1 MSVISFEFTKPW
13 NHAGKSYMPGD
24 KAALSKAEVEKLV
37 RLGAGTAALDNT
49 EKVTRSP
56 SKT

>member
-49 EKVTRSP
+49 EALAKP
-56 SKT
+56 N